1 MGSPLLHGVG
11 NAFTIRDADA
21 DQNESSS
28 QRKHTASQMTSRLY
42 YTDAYRTAFDARIT
56 ELSGDGHRVYLDQS
70 AFYPTSGG
78 QPFDLGSIGGA
89 AVADIVDEEER
100 VAHVL
105 AAPLTGRAVG
115 DTVRGEIDW
124 QRRFDHMQQHT
135 GQHLLSAVFAD
146 LFGYETVS
154 VHFGADRSSLDL
166 DVGAIDAERLG
177 EAERRA
183 NAIVWEN
190 RPVSVGFED
199 AATATGLRKPPP
211 REGTLRI
218 VTIDALDRSACGGT
232 HVRATGEIGAI
243 TLRGTERMRKQTR
256 VEFLCG
262 ARVVR
267 QARADFETLSR
278 IALSL
283 KASIAE
289 APALVVSQG
298 EQLRDATAARK
309 RLEGELAVHQARA
322 MYDPIAPT
330 ATGLRLARERR
341 DAGSLED
348 LRPLA
353 QAFAALPRTAFI
365 ATIASPAT
373 VLVAASDDAG
383 VDAGAILK
391 PALAAVGGRG
401 GGSPRL
407 AQGTVPSA
415 DALEGVVAALTSALG
430 AVAPVA

>member
-42 YTDAYRTAFDARIT
+42 YTDAYRTTFDARIT

-78 QPFDLGSIGGA
+78 QPFDLGAVGGA
-89 AVADIVDEEER
+89 AVVEVIDEEQR

-166 DVGAIDAERLG
+166 DVGAIDAARLG

-183 NAIVWEN
+183 NEIVWEN

-199 AATATGLRKPPP
+199 AATATGLRKAPP
-211 REGTLRI
+211 REGMLRI
-218 VTIDALDRSACGGT
+218 VTIDARDRSACGGT

-298 EQLRDATAARK
+298 EQLRDATTARK

-322 MYDPIAPT
+322 MYDAIAPT
-330 ATGLRLARERR
+330 TAGLRLARERR
-341 DAGSLED
+341 ATGSLED

-353 QAFAALPRTAFI
+353 QAFGALPHTVFI

-391 PALAAVGGRG
+391 PALAAAGGRG

-415 DALEGVVAALTSALG
+415 DALEGVVTALTSALG
-430 AVAPVA
+430 AATPVA